1 MNPSIALLLCFAFVL
16 VLLRLESRT
25 SPDTSWAV
33 WIPTAWMLI
42 VASRPLIEWFV
53 PVTAKGVTL
62 DNDAGSIIDRWFLI
76 ALASAAILVL
86 ISRRFR
92 RWDSLWRLKWL
103 FVLLAYMFVSTLWS
117 DITLIAMRRWTREL
131 IVPIVAMVILSEVNP
146 LRALEAVFRRTAYV
160 LLPFS
165 ILLIKY
171 YPLLGRVYGRYSGAQ
186 MWVGVGQQKNQLG
199 RLCAISAL
207 FLGFALY
214 QYWRRHRKPRDF
226 RNRAWADAAML
237 LVSLYLLIGSE
248 SSTSLVSLFLGVVV
262 FTLVCL
268 FRRWRLTVPRSGLL
282 TATALLIALGIV
294 TPFIGGTDVAGLTRL
309 LGRDRTL
316 TGRTEIWADV
326 LPVRAERPLL
336 GYGLGSFW
344 TDARRKTYDIPTAHN
359 GYLDVLLELGD
370 IGLVVYVVWLLS
382 CARLL
387 YRSLSYDYDW
397 AALSIAFFMMSLIYS
412 TAESALN
419 SLTEHMTAVTVF
431 TAVVMAQLAV
441 PIVKRV
447 KSGSPVA
454 VNLEAWGANFRP
466 QLPVVEVM
474 ESSVDWPEW
483 ADTAVSKHSVGED
496 DRAGDFARENSR
508 HSTPNL

>member
-25 SPDTSWAV
+25 SPDNSWAV

-214 QYWRRHRKPRDF
+214 QYWRRHQKPRDF
-226 RNRAWADAAML
+226 RNRAWADAGYASSYPVFADRIGVFHLACIAFPGRRCFHSRL
-237 LVSLYLLIGSE
+237 LVPE
-248 SSTSLVSLFLGVVV
+248 
-262 FTLVCL
+262 
-268 FRRWRLTVPRSGLL
+268 
-282 TATALLIALGIV
+282 
-294 TPFIGGTDVAGLTRL
+294 VA
-309 LGRDRTL
+309 
-316 TGRTEIWADV
+316 
-326 LPVRAERPLL
+326 
-336 GYGLGSFW
+336 
-344 TDARRKTYDIPTAHN
+344 TYDPPIGP
-359 GYLDVLLELGD
+359 LDRD
-370 IGLVVYVVWLLS
+370 CLVDSPRDCY
-382 CARLL
+382 
-387 YRSLSYDYDW
+387 
-397 AALSIAFFMMSLIYS
+397 AL
-412 TAESALN
+412 
-419 SLTEHMTAVTVF
+419 H
-431 TAVVMAQLAV
+431 
-441 PIVKRV
+441 R
-447 KSGSPVA
+447 
-454 VNLEAWGANFRP
+454 
-466 QLPVVEVM
+466 
-474 ESSVDWPEW
+474 
-483 ADTAVSKHSVGED
+483 
-496 DRAGDFARENSR
+496 R
-508 HSTPNL
+508 H